1 MSVSI
6 PGKGLN
12 ETIYTHA
19 RARAR
24 RVTVSRQLL
33 SLWNLLTSTKIV
45 SVRVR
50 VRVLVCVCAAAAA
63 TVRGSG
69 VMTNLESIK

>member
-1 MSVSI
+1 MSI

-50 VRVLVCVCAAAAA
+50 VHARVCVQLQQPQYEAL
-63 TVRGSG
+63 V
-69 VMTNLESIK
+69 

>member
-1 MSVSI
+1 MSI